1 MHSRRQRQGRAQTT
15 TAYAPQ
21 WCFIGSLET
30 LIPARLAPST
40 LRRLH
45 LKPTA
50 SRERSGTARTRQA
63 APRNYRK
70 PIPSCRQRGQS
81 AGPSRPGGIFRKVA
95 DALRDVPV
103 GDGSVGRAIK
113 IAAAIAASS
122 NRPHRPEIAPA
133 GVTLRFGPL
142 RGSLPRR
149 ERLALHCLKLSGFE
163 TYVPR
168 ARRPKPV
175 VEVSFGGES

>member
-1 MHSRRQRQGRAQTT
+1 M
-15 TAYAPQ
+15 
-21 WCFIGSLET
+21 
-30 LIPARLAPST
+30 
-40 LRRLH
+40 
-45 LKPTA
+45 
-50 SRERSGTARTRQA
+50 
-63 APRNYRK
+63 
-70 PIPSCRQRGQS
+70 
-81 AGPSRPGGIFRKVA
+81 
-95 DALRDVPV
+95 RDVPV

-133 GVTLRFGPL
+133 GVTWRFGPL
-142 RGSLPRR
+142 RGFLPRR

-175 VEVSFGGES
+175 VESRSEEKVEAGLVEAGEQRKADHLAASTGANRCSQNKQGSHDRCRLLDTRG

>member
-1 MHSRRQRQGRAQTT
+1 M
-15 TAYAPQ
+15 
-21 WCFIGSLET
+21 
-30 LIPARLAPST
+30 
-40 LRRLH
+40 
-45 LKPTA
+45 
-50 SRERSGTARTRQA
+50 
-63 APRNYRK
+63 
-70 PIPSCRQRGQS
+70 
-81 AGPSRPGGIFRKVA
+81 
-95 DALRDVPV
+95 RDVPV

-175 VEVSFGGES
+175 VESRSEEKVEAGLVEAGEQRKADHLAASTGANRCSQNKQGSHDRCRLLDTRG